1 MHTQND
7 LFSLQK
13 PETTGLYT
21 HNQMMDFYVNVRLA
35 ISLMPSTTIT
45 VVTMSLACSMT
56 SNRWSHVSH

>member
-21 HNQMMDFYVNVRLA
+21 HNLCAIWIGLVYCENIQTLNVVMRN
-35 ISLMPSTTIT
+35 PSQGYIT
-45 VVTMSLACSMT
+45 
-56 SNRWSHVSH
+56 